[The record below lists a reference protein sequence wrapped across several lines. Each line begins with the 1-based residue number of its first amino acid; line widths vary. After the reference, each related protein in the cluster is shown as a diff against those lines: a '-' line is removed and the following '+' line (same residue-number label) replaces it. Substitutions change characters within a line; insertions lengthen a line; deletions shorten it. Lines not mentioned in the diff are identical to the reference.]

1 MLRWIIALLMAAN
14 LAWLAWAQGWL
25 RPLGLAPA
33 QPGEPERVV
42 GQWKPEAVHVAPAPA
57 LPADAPTPPPMA
69 VAPEAAPEIAP
80 GITPRTTPETT
91 PEAASETTPESTP
104 NSAPPPGTAQERPRE
119 TPSAPL
125 RPEPRPVCL
134 QAGVFNEAQAAA
146 WRRAA
151 GGLPASAWRLDSVAM
166 PGRWMVYASAA
177 SQEEAARRR
186 TELRGR
192 RIDVDRPGASL
203 EPGLS
208 LGRYSSQEAAERARA
223 DLSLRGVSGLSV
235 VREKRDQPA
244 FMLRLPAADAALR
257 EKLAQ
262 APLRQALAGK
272 ELRSCERE

>member
-1 MLRWIIALLMAAN
+1 
-14 LAWLAWAQGWL
+14 
-25 RPLGLAPA
+25 
-33 QPGEPERVV
+33 
-42 GQWKPEAVHVAPAPA
+42 
-57 LPADAPTPPPMA
+57 
-69 VAPEAAPEIAP
+69 
-80 GITPRTTPETT
+80 
-91 PEAASETTPESTP
+91 
-104 NSAPPPGTAQERPRE
+104 
-119 TPSAPL
+119 
-125 RPEPRPVCL
+125 
-134 QAGVFNEAQAAA
+134 
-146 WRRAA
+146 
-151 GGLPASAWRLDSVAM
+151 M

-177 SQEEAARRR
+177 SQEAAARRR

>member
-1 MLRWIIALLMAAN
+1 MLCWIIALLMAAN

-42 GQWKPEAVHVAPAPA
+42 GQWKPEAVRVAPAPA

-80 GITPRTTPETT
+80 GITPGTTPETT

-104 NSAPPPGTAQERPRE
+104 NSAPPPE
-119 TPSAPL
+119 APL

-151 GGLPASAWRLDSVAM
+151 GGLPAGAWRLDSVAM

-177 SQEEAARRR
+177 SQEAAARRR

>member
-42 GQWKPEAVHVAPAPA
+42 GQWKPEALHVAPAPA
-57 LPADAPTPPPMA
+57 AMPAPAAPADSSADLPAP
-69 VAPEAAPEIAP
+69 APEALPPEAGPEIAP
-80 GITPRTTPETT
+80 ASASQASPQTVSESA
-91 PEAASETTPESTP
+91 PEATPA
-104 NSAPPPGTAQERPRE
+104 APPDIPQP
-119 TPSAPL
+119 TPPEAKSA
-125 RPEPRPVCL
+125 PVCL

-151 GGLPASAWRLDSVAM
+151 GGLPAGAWRLDSVAM